1 MDQLSKEQLIQLLA
15 MSKAP
20 PMPEKKTR
28 KKADLDAEKK
38 EAMLLRLAT
47 MRETAKQNREAKKLK
62 DVETLGKTE
71 PSPATEKV
79 FEDKYKT
86 QLEKMNDLLTNLN
99 ENTKAVAD
107 IKKEKKA
114 QKDKEKAD
122 AEAEKERLR
131 VEKEEKMKQQQ
142 GENPPNPPIQP
153 QVRPMGVQ
161 GGIAPL
167 QQQRPLVQQP
177 QQPILPNRN
186 MIAKNRL
193 QMF

>member
-1 MDQLSKEQLIQLLA
+1 MDSLSKEQLIQLLA

-131 VEKEEKMKQQQ
+131 IEKEEKIKQQQ
-142 GENPPNPPIQP
+142 SLPPSPPQP
-153 QVRPMGVQ
+153 QPQQQLRPTGVQ
-161 GGIAPL
+161 GGYAPL
-167 QQQRPLVQQP
+167 PLVQQP

>member
-1 MDQLSKEQLIQLLA
+1 MEHLSHSQLIQLLT

-28 KKADLDAEKK
+28 KQADLDAEKK
-38 EAMLLRLAT
+38 EAMLVRLAA

-114 QKDKEKAD
+114 FH
-122 AEAEKERLR
+122 
-131 VEKEEKMKQQQ
+131 
-142 GENPPNPPIQP
+142 
-153 QVRPMGVQ
+153 
-161 GGIAPL
+161 L
-167 QQQRPLVQQP
+167 QL
-177 QQPILPNRN
+177 N
-186 MIAKNRL
+186 
-193 QMF
+193 

>member
-1 MDQLSKEQLIQLLA
+1 MENLSHSQLIQLLA

-20 PMPEKKTR
+20 PLPEKKTR

-38 EAMLLRLAT
+38 EAMLIRLAA
-47 MRETAKQNREAKKLK
+47 MRETAKQNRESKKSK
-62 DVETLGKTE
+62 DIESLGKTE
-71 PSPATEKV
+71 PSPVTEKV

-122 AEAEKERLR
+122 AEDEKERLR
-131 VEKEEKMKQQQ
+131 IEKEEKLKQQ
-142 GENPPNPPIQP
+142 ESHPPPQTQP
-153 QVRPMGVQ
+153 QPQQQVRPTGVQ
-161 GGIAPL
+161 GGYAPL
-167 QQQRPLVQQP
+167 PLVQQP

>member
-1 MDQLSKEQLIQLLA
+1 MEHLSHSQLIQLLT

-20 PMPEKKTR
+20 PMP
-28 KKADLDAEKK
+28 EKK

>member
-1 MDQLSKEQLIQLLA
+1 MEHLSHAQLIQLLS
-15 MSKAP
+15 MNKAP

-38 EAMLLRLAT
+38 EAMLVRLAA
-47 MRETAKQNREAKKLK
+47 MRETAKQNREAKKSK
-62 DVETLGKTE
+62 DVDILSKTE

-131 VEKEEKMKQQQ
+131 VEKEEKLKQQQ
-142 GENPPNPPIQP
+142 SLPPPQP
-153 QVRPMGVQ
+153 QPQMQ
-161 GGIAPL
+161 PQPQHQMQ

>member
-1 MDQLSKEQLIQLLA
+1 MD
-15 MSKAP
+15 
-20 PMPEKKTR
+20 
-28 KKADLDAEKK
+28 
-38 EAMLLRLAT
+38 
-47 MRETAKQNREAKKLK
+47 
-62 DVETLGKTE
+62 TLGKTE
-71 PSPATEKV
+71 PAPVTEKV

-131 VEKEEKMKQQQ
+131 IEKEEKMKEQ
-142 GENPPNPPIQP
+142 PPPPSQP
-153 QVRPMGVQ
+153 QPQ
-161 GGIAPL
+161 PQPQP
-167 QQQRPLVQQP
+167 QQYIQQP
-177 QQPILPNRN
+177 QQMVVQGIKASLPIIPNRN

-193 QMF
+193 QMY

>member
-1 MDQLSKEQLIQLLA
+1 MDSLSKEQLIQLLT

-20 PMPEKKTR
+20 PLPEKKTR
-28 KKADLDAEKK
+28 KKADLDADKK
-38 EAMLLRLAT
+38 EAMLIRLAT
-47 MRETAKQNREAKKLK
+47 MRETVKQNREAKKSK
-62 DVETLGKTE
+62 DTEILGKTE

-131 VEKEEKMKQQQ
+131 VEREEKLKQQQ
-142 GENPPNPPIQP
+142 SLPPPQP
-153 QVRPMGVQ
+153 QPQ
-161 GGIAPL
+161 APPQQFIQQQPPPQIQAPL
-167 QQQRPLVQQP
+167 K
-177 QQPILPNRN
+177 PILPNRN

-193 QMF
+193 QMY